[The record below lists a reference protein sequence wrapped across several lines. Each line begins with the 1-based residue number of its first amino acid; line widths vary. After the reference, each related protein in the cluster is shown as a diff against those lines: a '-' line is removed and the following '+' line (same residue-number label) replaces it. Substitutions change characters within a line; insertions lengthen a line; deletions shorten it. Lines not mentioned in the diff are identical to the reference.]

1 MRLPLVGSSVRTT
14 RIVQP
19 TSPPPPPPPPTTV
32 RGVSLPPETR
42 SSLIPSTTSGT

>member
-19 TSPPPPPPPPTTV
+19 TSPPPPPPPPPTTV

-42 SSLIPSTTSGT
+42 IS